1 MADVEF
7 HGAEN
12 APQGRVQTATQS
24 GRVSKLV
31 NMAGAVMS
39 VALVIGIGV
48 WGYRLLVRDVSGV
61 PVVRALDGPMRIQPE
76 DPGGQQTA
84 HQGLSVNRVQADG
97 VAEPTADRLL
107 LAPAGMGVTEGDQAG
122 LQRPAPR
129 TQATPMTEAADAE
142 VAADSGAEITAPVL
156 LQEELPAP
164 QLPNVVDDGAGVVV
178 ASTEPTA
185 PEPSATNAATDA
197 AANAAI
203 TEALALA
210 EQIAAG
216 TAPLSEPEA
225 VTARVPVAIISASI
239 KGVSKSPRPHSRPA
253 GLNTTPA
260 TAPVEVAAAQVVSAP
275 VADVDAASIKAG
287 TRLAQLGAYDSAQ
300 IAQKEWDRLY
310 GRFTEYMEGKS
321 RVIQKAQSGG
331 RTFYRLRAMGFDD
344 LSDARRFC
352 SALLAEKA
360 ACIPV
365 KVR

>member
-7 HGAEN
+7 DGAMH
-12 APQGRVQTATQS
+12 APLSDAQTVARGSKIT
-24 GRVSKLV
+24 KLV
-31 NMAGAVMS
+31 NTAGAVMS
-39 VALVIGIGV
+39 VALVVGIGV

-61 PVVRALDGPMRIQPE
+61 PVVRALDGPMRIQPD

-84 HQGLSVNRVQADG
+84 NQGLSVNRVQAEG
-97 VAEPTADRLL
+97 LAEPTADRLL
-107 LAPAGMGVTEGDQAG
+107 LAPSGLGVTDQDQAG
-122 LQRPAPR
+122 LQRPAYR
-129 TQATPMTEAADAE
+129 DEATPMAEAADAE
-142 VAADSGAEITAPVL
+142 VAANNEPEITAPAL
-156 LQEELPAP
+156 LQEDVSVP
-164 QLPNVVDDGAGVVV
+164 QLPNVVDDGTGVTV
-178 ASTEPTA
+178 ALSDPTA
-185 PEPSATNAATDA
+185 PQLSATDA
-197 AANAAI
+197 AVA
-203 TEALALA
+203 EAMALA

-216 TAPLSEPEA
+216 TAPLSEPDPI
-225 VTARVPVAIISASI
+225 TAKVPLKIISASI
-239 KGVSKSPRPHSRPA
+239 KGVSHSPRPRGRPA
-253 GLNTTPA
+253 GLDTTPA
-260 TAPVEVAAAQVVSAP
+260 SAPVEVVAAQIVSAP

-287 TRLAQLGAYDSAQ
+287 TRLAQLGAYDSAE
-300 IAQKEWDRLY
+300 IAQEEWDRLY